1 MIHRFSLILP
11 LLLIVSCT
19 PSAPSSG
26 EQDDD
31 QNKSEASSEPES
43 DGIVAYPDRFGPF
56 RIGSSY
62 QQLAGEHDLKLEYSS
77 EVEDWDNPQPTGK
90 GCEAF
95 SLSEDWP
102 YAGLMFEDGILTRV
116 DFYRP
121 NRDAE
126 LRAKSAI
133 TEQNIALGSSIDAA
147 KKAYGDA
154 LVETPHPYLE
164 DQGSYLTVEGEPV
177 DSGRSYGIVFETDE
191 HVVTSFRIG
200 DSRSI
205 QYIEGCL

>member
-1 MIHRFSLILP
+1 MRRFGLILA
-11 LLLIVSCT
+11 LLLASCT
-19 PSAPSSG
+19 PGGPSG
-26 EQDDD
+26 E
-31 QNKSEASSEPES
+31 EAEGEDPNTAASEPES
-43 DGIVAYPDRFGPF
+43 NVLIAYPDRFGPF

-90 GCEAF
+90 GCESF

-102 YAGLMFEDGILTRV
+102 FAGLMFEDGILTRV

-121 NRDAE
+121 FRDAQP
-126 LRAKSAI
+126 RKKSAI
-133 TEQNIALGSSIDAA
+133 TEQNIGLGSRIEAA
-147 KKAYGDA
+147 KQAYGDA
-154 LVETPHPYLE
+154 LTQTPHPYLE
-164 DQGSYLTVEGEPV
+164 DQGSYLTWDANSAGDGPKH
-177 DSGRSYGIVFETDE
+177 GIVFETDE
-191 HVVTSFRIG
+191 HTVTSFRIG